1 LKKTLKEIPISKM
14 SAPEMLIRME
24 KNRIKDLD
32 EPAFERMLRW
42 TYKSATNED
51 ILEAMNIY
59 RKIKKDS

>member
-1 LKKTLKEIPISKM
+1 M